1 MSGSTRRSFIQGGAA
16 ATAALSGGWPTVMRG
31 SDDRMVRLGFIG
43 MGGRGTHLLKL
54 TLARNDTQVNAVC
67 DLRAESANRAAA
79 LVRES
84 GRDDPGVY
92 AGEDDAFR
100 KLLARDDLDAVVVA
114 TPWRWHTPMSVAA
127 MKAGKAVAVEVPA
140 AVTLQECWDLVNTSE
155 ATKKPCMML
164 ENVCYRRD
172 VMAALKMVRDGLFGE
187 LIHCQCGYQHDLRAV
202 KFNPGAK
209 FGPGSRG
216 EANWR
221 TQHSIQRNGDVYP
234 THGAGPMANCL
245 DIDRGN
251 RFVTLTSTAT
261 KARGLHDYVVRQ
273 GGADHPNAKIQWALG
288 DVVTSVIKCARGETL
303 LVSHDTNLPRPYSLN
318 FRVQGTRGIWMSD
331 NKSIYIEDL
340 SPKSHRWE
348 PFEKYQKEHDHPLW
362 KRFGEEAAGSGH
374 GGMDFFVI
382 NGFVEA
388 LKRGRPT
395 PIDVYESASWSAIGP
410 LSERSIA
417 RGSAPVFFPD
427 FTRGQWVVSEPTFGL
442 NDQF

>member
-1 MSGSTRRSFIQGGAA
+1 MSGSTRRSFIQGSAA
-16 ATAALSGGWPTVMRG
+16 ATAALSGGWPSVLRG
-31 SDDRMVRLGFIG
+31 SDDRVVRLGFIG
-43 MGGRGTHLLKL
+43 VGGRGTHLLKL
-54 TLARNDTQVNAVC
+54 SPGPEGHPGERG
-67 DLRAESANRAAA
+67 LRPPSR
-79 LVRES
+79 VRE
-84 GRDDPGVY
+84 PGGGPWCGSREATIPASMPGKTMTSTIFWSVTTWN
-92 AGEDDAFR
+92 
-100 KLLARDDLDAVVVA
+100 AVVVA

-127 MKAGKAVAVEVPA
+127 MKAGQSGGRRGAGGRDLAGVLGSGQHLRSHEKALHDAGERLLPA
-140 AVTLQECWDLVNTSE
+140 G
-155 ATKKPCMML
+155 
-164 ENVCYRRD
+164 
-172 VMAALKMVRDGLFGE
+172 RDGGSE
-187 LIHCQCGYQHDLRAV
+187 DGPGGDSSESSSIASAAYQHDLRHV

-261 KARGLHDYVVRQ
+261 KARGLHDYIVRK

-340 SPKSHRWE
+340 SPEEHRWE
-348 PFEKYQKEHDHPLW
+348 PFEKYQREHDHALW
-362 KRFGEEAAGSGH
+362 KRFGEEAAGAGH
-374 GGMDFFVI
+374 GGMDFFVV
-382 NGFVEA
+382 NGFMEA
-388 LKRGRPT
+388 LKTGPAHSHRRLRVGLLERH
-395 PIDVYESASWSAIGP
+395 WSAVRALHRPGQRTGV
-410 LSERSIA
+410 LSRLHPGTMGRVRTDLRPE
-417 RGSAPVFFPD
+417 
-427 FTRGQWVVSEPTFGL
+427 
-442 NDQF
+442 